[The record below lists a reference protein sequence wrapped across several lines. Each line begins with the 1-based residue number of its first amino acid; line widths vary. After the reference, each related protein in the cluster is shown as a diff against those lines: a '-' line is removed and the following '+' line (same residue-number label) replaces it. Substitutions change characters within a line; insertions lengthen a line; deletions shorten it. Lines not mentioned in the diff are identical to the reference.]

1 MQKLQN
7 PGGVVSWFSD
17 TEAAYLLK
25 TTPGWTILETVADDA
40 VVEPARGEKPQLP
53 AKQAPIVE
61 APVPATAPAPDPSLD
76 PAPTAPEDFVPVPE
90 PKPKKPKK

>member
-40 VVEPARGEKPQLP
+40 VVDPARGEKPQLP
-53 AKQAPIVE
+53 VKQAPIVE
-61 APVPATAPAPDPSLD
+61 APVSAPAPDPSLD
-76 PAPTAPEDFVPVPE
+76 PAPTAPEDVVPVPE